1 MRHKEGELRMKKRAM
16 LVTWGIIIVLSVLY
30 SVCFFVIPFGLSDNE
45 VAFYVT
51 YALTLAVFI
60 IAGIIS
66 CVVFGKKSLPARIV
80 RVGIF
85 WVGAAA
91 CAIQLLADIIF
102 YILGTFYIIDLWIV
116 VVAEVVI
123 VCCMD
128 ISLIAMAVYVGHI
141 ARSGRQ
147 QSSAT
152 AFIFGL
158 RRQYRDLFISCGAGL
173 KTAMGKLYEYVLY
186 TDPVSTPA
194 MEEVEI
200 LIFNATRELI
210 TCIEKKHN
218 DDAQEKIEE
227 LLILLK
233 KRQKS
238 V

>member
-1 MRHKEGELRMKKRAM
+1 M
-16 LVTWGIIIVLSVLY
+16 
-30 SVCFFVIPFGLSDNE
+30 
-45 VAFYVT
+45 
-51 YALTLAVFI
+51 
-60 IAGIIS
+60 
-66 CVVFGKKSLPARIV
+66 RIV